1 MSNKFIYDQD
11 KEITILKERVELKAY
26 LSIAFA
32 RDAKTMRTIDSIY
45 YSCEENCLTYL
56 EYSDFKNSRLII
68 DAKYE
73 QKERAL
79 RALAVL
85 EAADCDYYVRTTL
98 YDAIKKNF
106 KQLYNKALKSE
117 FLSNRFQVVLLDLL
131 EKRKYS
137 DTVAFSHLAVFIF
150 FCIMLYGDLRFANAK
165 ERDFDIL
172 LIIMGQHKDSL
183 KTYSQ
188 MIAEEIEESK
198 FASKIVK
205 DILNDSVTRAI
216 MKQKNIASL
225 MSAHSSMDLP
235 KNINSY
241 IEVMWRLSHFDH
253 VPMLVYEE
261 ESFTRNELL
270 GIINSISLAI
280 KNEEITKDDVPILLL
295 MGIVIRSFSRM
306 HNKLIGKLTNNTTKN
321 RLSYNE
327 NEKELKLKI
336 NSIKDKYDEQI
347 RINRKKQQ
355 ELNTIQIKYDKS
367 QNTIDTLNSK
377 IEELEE
383 KTRVLEALLERKD
396 VVTPKTEDIKE
407 NKKDDYISILN
418 NKNIVVFG
426 GPPNWHASVKKVLP
440 NATCIPVSN
449 KSFNTSIIDNSD
461 IIVIKTDYLSH
472 AQWYRIINQARNKN
486 KKVLYCQNN
495 IDMLLSDLAGSIK
508 DD

>member
-73 QKERAL
+73 QRERAL

-150 FCIMLYGDLRFANAK
+150 FCIILYGDLRFANAK

-188 MIAEEIEESK
+188 IIAEEIEKSK

-216 MKQKNIASL
+216 IKQKNIASL
-225 MSAHSSMDLP
+225 MSARSSMDLP

-295 MGIVIRSFSRM
+295 MGVVIRSFSRM
-306 HNKLIGKLTNNTTKN
+306 HNKLIDKLTNNTTKN

-355 ELNTIQIKYDKS
+355 ELNAIQIKYDKS

-377 IEELEE
+377 IEKLEE
-383 KTRVLEALLERKD
+383 KTRVLEVLLERKNI
-396 VVTPKTEDIKE
+396 VTQKIGGIKE

-426 GPPNWHASVKKVLP
+426 GPPNWHTNVKKVLP

-472 AQWYRIINQARNKN
+472 AQWYKVINQARNKN

-495 IDMLLSDLAGSIK
+495 IDMLLSDLAEIIK

>member
-73 QKERAL
+73 QRERAL

-150 FCIMLYGDLRFANAK
+150 FCIMLYGDLRFASAK

-188 MIAEEIEESK
+188 MIEEEIEESK

-225 MSAHSSMDLP
+225 ISARSSMDLP

-241 IEVMWRLSHFDH
+241 IEVMWRLSYFDH

-396 VVTPKTEDIKE
+396 IAAAKENTEE
-407 NKKDDYISILN
+407 NKKDDNISILN
-418 NKNIVVFG
+418 SKNIVVFG
-426 GPPNWHASVKKVLP
+426 GPPNWHTSVKKVLP

-472 AQWYRIINQARNKN
+472 AQWYKIINQARSKN

-495 IDMLLSDLAGSIK
+495 IDMLLGDLAESIK
-508 DD
+508 DN